1 MILELNYFYKIG
13 LFRGFVGAQFI
24 VPIKVIKNYR
34 DVKLFFI
41 YERFHKSGDL
51 GFGIDYK
58 SQVAGDRDQRFI
70 LQNLYFHQFR
80 LFPNRVDNNP

>member
-34 DVKLFFI
+34 DVKLFLFTGGPANFVFWNLTKNTGW
-41 YERFHKSGDL
+41 ELAPDGLLAASCL
-51 GFGIDYK
+51 PT
-58 SQVAGDRDQRFI
+58 DQ
-70 LQNLYFHQFR
+70 
-80 LFPNRVDNNP
+80 